1 MFSEK
6 TKNEL
11 IRLSKINKYYFKTDN
26 NKNQNLTYY
35 QSKCGDKIAFQVKE
49 DNEKIRLK
57 YNAQGCIILS
67 SSAYI
72 LTKLCDNQSR
82 KAILKFIIK
91 IINKNFEKIEEI
103 DIRLKNFENFLHT
116 NRKDCFMLPY
126 KALSEILNNTK

>member
-6 TKNEL
+6 IKKEL
-11 IRLSKINKYYFKTDN
+11 IRLSKIDKYYFKTDN
-26 NKNQNLTYY
+26 KNENLTYY

-49 DNEKIRLK
+49 DNKRFRLK
-57 YNAQGCIILS
+57 YKAQGCIILS

-72 LTKLCDNQSR
+72 LTKLCDNKSR
-82 KAILKFIIK
+82 EIILKFIIK
-91 IINKNFEKIEEI
+91 IISNNFEKIEEI

-126 KALSEILNNTK
+126 KALNEILNNTK